1 MKIILSDNIMLEK
14 INTKNNEHSEVIKK
28 LDNDSLIKKY
38 IIGTFDNFKQ
48 LLSYY
53 DLYNDE
59 LFNNVYAVRYNNNI
73 VGVVELDG
81 KENDLYLNYAILSK
95 YRNKHIGSK
104 LLNKV
109 TKYLLTVTKKITLSI
124 KDDNAASK
132 KIAIKNG
139 YRSSDKKILG
149 YTNYE
154 INRLSN

>member
-81 KENDLYLNYAILSK
+81 KENDLYLNLCYFK
-95 YRNKHIGSK
+95 
-104 LLNKV
+104 
-109 TKYLLTVTKKITLSI
+109 
-124 KDDNAASK
+124 
-132 KIAIKNG
+132 
-139 YRSSDKKILG
+139 
-149 YTNYE
+149 
-154 INRLSN
+154 